1 MAHLTGVAG
10 EHFAAVELARRDFLV
25 TLTRG
30 PICRSIWQSSVSI
43 LNESHSL
50 FVIAC

>member
-10 EHFAAVELARRDFLV
+10 EHFAAAELAKRDFLV

-30 PICRSIWQSSVSI
+30 PIFRHIWQSFRI
-43 LNESHSL
+43 N
-50 FVIAC
+50 FK